1 MAGYTLLRYLCFG
14 LLLRIFSILSSS
26 MSFDFLLNALQLKL
40 PLRRT
45 ALFPE
50 AVPLQTVDQDEYED
64 LGLIFFGEAYMV
76 NDIFIGCFLSQSMG
90 SWLDFLQL
98 NKILVSLRPKPSLVC
113 LASSTEFHHFILK
126 INV

>member
-40 PLRRT
+40 PLSKI
-45 ALFPE
+45 ALLPE

-64 LGLIFFGEAYMV
+64 LGLIFFGEAYIV
-76 NDIFIGCFLSQSMG
+76 NDIFIGYFHSRSIG
-90 SWLDFLQL
+90 S
-98 NKILVSLRPKPSLVC
+98 
-113 LASSTEFHHFILK
+113 
-126 INV
+126 